1 MRTVRW
7 LHISDLHLNTP
18 GYESSFLRDELPKF
32 LKRSNI
38 ACDYVFCTGDLRDAQ
53 QGAFPD
59 DQGQFLKDICKAVG
73 SPELFVVPGNHDV
86 DRGEKD
92 PSKGDAS
99 RHEAIGRIL
108 SYYKSGAGIFHAEDL
123 KILHDKQA
131 DFRSYISTVLPSDRM
146 AFYSDSQKP
155 HFNIETEFFN
165 ILHVDSTLSY
175 THDHESGLI
184 LGMSH
189 LYEALKTVNKAKPT
203 ILLTHYAFTML
214 SQEERKRVRELLYRS
229 GIQLWLAGHEHEHNL
244 QPVNYL
250 HSLQSGELR
259 LDEECNTSVLVGE
272 FDTESCAG
280 MVKAY
285 AWFPEG
291 WYPYPAVWHGAG
303 RDDVYPFALR
313 LLQSGELRSPEAIR
327 SYQHNQ
333 KYKQSHA
340 LVDSLFAD
348 IACGGTVY
356 QGNTGLVGCL
366 RDAWQKSEN
375 LVLIADGGMGKT
387 TRLLAACDALDDKA
401 AVYIPLERTEPKNL
415 IRDVCRALF
424 ADSSEEQLYRLA
436 KDRHSC
442 PDLYLFLDGMNEV
455 DGTREKEFVAII
467 RHIISNYPGIQF
479 VIASRSNFTER
490 YRVEGICVGRI
501 EPLRQEQIQ
510 TLFSEDEWES
520 IQTNPPLQKLIQNPL
535 MATLYK
541 HISPELGIQKEYIDW
556 IENISNETELIFDY
570 YLSQIAL
577 CLSKQEDQLINVTQ
591 YIRRCLPYIAF
602 CFERESKHTMP
613 LHTFR
618 RILDAAVRL
627 DWDDSIDAIRREMRI
642 REPSE
647 LTSFDLEDY
656 LFHVS
661 HLMYQA
667 EGVVS
672 FPHQIHRDYLSAVW
686 LTKTQD
692 LLDCWNE
699 RIITTTVSNHVRML
713 SGKDY
718 WNNLANA
725 ITDCAR
731 DRDDCLNLLTNVINT
746 FPYTA
751 DSGLPDF
758 SRLDFRGIRIPDYAY
773 IGEKIRLNRTKIDE
787 YSIGGEAGDIT
798 LLRGLSFSPDMEYLA
813 GIAGHEVILYSMDT
827 GLKVLKAAVYPDLRQ
842 VGRASTRFSLDSRF
856 LFIKKRQDMI
866 IFRKTEDGWRRV
878 GEISRVFER
887 KPRHAIIHDGVLSFY
902 YTNRIRSYSLENA
915 MLVENLEARH
925 PYENTAEGEDIM
937 KTASASVQVGAEE
950 YSAAVSADGQY
961 KAICYQDGKTV
972 VQYQGGKILHNLDY
986 GKGVLKTA
994 AISKD
999 GNRAVTLSANIYG
1012 GKRRIQLWDL
1022 DNRKKDSERFC
1033 TSDTES
1039 VYLTDHGDW
1048 IIGFEGGRTWVW
1060 NWEKPD
1066 RKFYRSERFI
1076 SETER
1081 GLTTYGNCLLTQSE
1095 DGTLQEFNLDDQS
1108 LRSLG
1113 KYGSIQYA
1121 TVLPGEAVATV
1132 DYQGRYVQFKSI
1144 TSNQMLKINREQ
1156 SKIKNVHA
1164 FKTQPFISVVTANGL
1179 ISIYHIGT
1187 GQRTRKLTPSTG
1199 YRLVAFHPTQNVFSF
1214 SDGNKRLET
1223 FRYFEWMAGQRPR
1236 GKWCGPERPDFEI
1249 DGRVI
1254 AIGFNTVQ
1262 QEQIVIETN
1271 GKITYMRDKFCDYR
1285 SQTRVITNFSVDGY
1299 DFHGVLCDQ
1308 RIKNQLE
1315 RNGAVVE

>member
-1 MRTVRW
+1 MGTVRW

-18 GYESSFLRDELPKF
+18 GYESSFLRDELPTF

-38 ACDYVFCTGDLRDAQ
+38 ACDFVFCTGDLRDAK

-59 DQGQFLKDICKAVG
+59 DQGQFLKDICEAVG
-73 SPELFVVPGNHDV
+73 APELCIVPGNHDV
-86 DRGEKD
+86 DRGERT
-92 PSKGDAS
+92 SEEGDAS
-99 RHEAIGRIL
+99 RHEAIERIR
-108 SYYKSGAGIFHAEDL
+108 SYYKSEAGILRVEDL

-131 DFRSYISTVLPSDRM
+131 DFRSYISNVLPPERM
-146 AFYSDSQKP
+146 ALYSDPQKP

-175 THDHESGLI
+175 TYGHECDLI
-184 LGMSH
+184 LGMNH
-189 LYEALKTVNKAKPT
+189 LYEAVKTINKAKPT
-203 ILLTHYAFTML
+203 ILLTHYAYTML
-214 SQEERKRVRELLYRS
+214 SQEERKRVRELLYRN

-244 QPVNYL
+244 QPVSYL

-259 LDEECNTSVLVGE
+259 LDERCNASVLVGE
-272 FDTESCAG
+272 FDTESRAG
-280 MVKAY
+280 TVKAY

-291 WYPYPAVWHGAG
+291 WYPYPAVWHGVG

-313 LLQSGELRSPEAIR
+313 LPENGELRSPEAVR
-327 SYQHNQ
+327 SHQHNQ
-333 KYKQSHA
+333 KYMQSYA
-340 LVDSLFAD
+340 PMDTLFAD
-348 IACGGTVY
+348 IVCGGIVY
-356 QGNTGLVGCL
+356 PGCTGLAECL
-366 RDAWQKSEN
+366 REVWQNSEN

-387 TRLLAACDALDDKA
+387 TRFLASCEALYDKA
-401 AVYIPLERTEPKNL
+401 AVYIPLERTEPKHL
-415 IRDVCRALF
+415 IRDVCRVLF
-424 ADSSEEQLYRLA
+424 ADSSEEQLYQLA
-436 KDRHSC
+436 KDRHSS
-442 PDLYLFLDGMNEV
+442 PDVYLFLDGMNEV
-455 DGTREKEFVAII
+455 DGTREKEFVKII
-467 RHIISNYPGIQF
+467 RQIISDYPGIQF

-490 YRVEGICVGRI
+490 YRVEGVCVGQI

-510 TLFSEDEWES
+510 TLFSQDEWETV
-520 IQTNPPLQKLIQNPL
+520 QANPPLQKLIQNPL

-541 HISPELGIQKEYIDW
+541 HVSPELGIQKAYIDW
-556 IENISNETELIFDY
+556 IENISNETELIYDY
-570 YLSQIAL
+570 YLSQISL
-577 CLSKQEDQLINVTQ
+577 CLSKQQDQLINVAQ

-602 CFERESKHTMP
+602 CFERGAKHTMP
-613 LHTFR
+613 LDTFR
-618 RILDAAVRL
+618 RVLDAAVKQ
-627 DWDDSIDAIRREMRI
+627 DWDGSIDAIRRDMRI
-642 REPSE
+642 RETVE

-656 LFHVS
+656 LFNVS

-686 LTKTQD
+686 LTKTQG

-699 RIITTTVSNHVRML
+699 RIITTTVSNHVRVL
-713 SGKDY
+713 SGKGY
-718 WNNLANA
+718 WNHLANA

-731 DRDDCLNLLTNVINT
+731 DRDDCRNLLTNVINT

-758 SRLDFRGIRIPDYAY
+758 SRLDLRGIRIPDYTHV
-773 IGEKIRLNRTKIDE
+773 GEKIRLNGTKIDE
-787 YSIGGEAGDIT
+787 YSIGGGMGDIA

-813 GIAGHEVILYSMDT
+813 GIAGNEVILYSMDT
-827 GLKVLKAAVYPDLRQ
+827 GLKVLKAVVYPDHRQ
-842 VGRASTRFSLDSRF
+842 VGRASTRFSLDSRY
-856 LFIKKRQDMI
+856 LFIKKYQDLI
-866 IFRKTEDGWRRV
+866 IFRKTEDGWCRA
-878 GEISRVFER
+878 GEICRVFVK

-902 YTNRIRSYSLENA
+902 YTNRIRSYSLQNTE
-915 MLVENLEARH
+915 LVENLETRH

-937 KTASASVQVGAEE
+937 KAGSPSVQVRAGE
-950 YSAAVSADGQY
+950 YSAVVSADGQY

-972 VQYQGGKILHNLDY
+972 VQYQGGKILHNLEC

-1022 DNRKKDSERFC
+1022 DNRRKDAERFC
-1033 TSDTES
+1033 TSNTES

-1048 IIGFEGGRTWVW
+1048 IIGFESGRTWVW

-1066 RKFYRSERFI
+1066 RKFYRGERFI

-1081 GLTTYGNCLLTQSE
+1081 GLTTYGNSLLVQSV
-1095 DGTLQEFNLDDQS
+1095 DGTLQELDLDDQS

-1113 KYGSIQYA
+1113 KYGPIQYA

-1132 DYQGRYVQFKSI
+1132 DYQGQYVEFRSI
-1144 TSNQMLKINREQ
+1144 TSNQKLKVNREQ
-1156 SKIKNVHA
+1156 SKIRNVHA

-1179 ISIYHIGT
+1179 ISMYHIGT
-1187 GQRTRKLTPSTG
+1187 GQRTRKLTSSVG
-1199 YRLVAFHPTQNVFSF
+1199 YKVVAFHPSQNVFSF

-1223 FRYFEWMAGQRPR
+1223 FRYFEWRVGRKPR
-1236 GKWCGPERPDFEI
+1236 GKWCGPEKPNFEI
-1249 DGRVI
+1249 DGKI
-1254 AIGFNTVQ
+1254 LAIGFNTVRR
-1262 QEQIVIETN
+1262 EQIVIETN
-1271 GKITYMRDKFCDYR
+1271 GKITYMQDQLCDLH

-1299 DFHGVLCDQ
+1299 DFRGVLCNGD
-1308 RIKNQLE
+1308 IKEQLLK
-1315 RNGAVVE
+1315 NGAVVE